1 MSSRVLPDDTAEPDS
16 ERTPESSDE
25 STAVPFEQVYRAH
38 AARVYRYCLSQL
50 SNRGDAE
57 DLAADVF
64 AAAFHAYAAAELTP
78 GAELA
83 WLLRIA
89 RNAVIDHRRRNTRR
103 SALLAKFFGGE
114 SEADPTANVEGEVVL
129 RDEVRRAL
137 AAMTHL
143 SDKDRTV
150 IGLRIAAGLPYAE
163 VGAVLGV
170 SEHAATMACKR
181 ALARLQRHLGVSE

>member
-1 MSSRVLPDDTAEPDS
+1 VSTRVLPDDTAEPDS
-16 ERTPESSDE
+16 ERG
-25 STAVPFEQVYRAH
+25 TAPAEAAAPPFEQVYRDH
-38 AARVYRYCLSQL
+38 AARVYRYCLSQV

-64 AAAFHAYAAAELTP
+64 AAAFHAFATAELTP

-89 RNAVIDHRRRNTRR
+89 RNAVIDHRRRHTRR
-103 SALLAKFFGGE
+103 SALLARFFGGE
-114 SEADPTANVEGEVVL
+114 TEADPKANVEGEVVL
-129 RDEVRRAL
+129 RDEVRQAL
-137 AAMTHL
+137 AAMAHL
-143 SDKDRTV
+143 SDKDRAV

-163 VGAVLGV
+163 VAAVLGV

-181 ALARLQRHLGVSE
+181 ALARLQRHMGVSR

>member
-1 MSSRVLPDDTAEPDS
+1 MTATDLTEAP
-16 ERTPESSDE
+16 
-25 STAVPFEQVYRAH
+25 ALPFEQLYRDH
-38 AARVYRYCLSQL
+38 SARVYRYCLSQV

-64 AAAFHAYAAAELTP
+64 AAAFHAFATASLTP

-89 RNAVIDHRRRNTRR
+89 RNAIIDYRRKHTRR

-114 SEADPTANVEGEVVL
+114 SEADPKANVEGEVVL

-143 SDKDRTV
+143 SDSDRTV

-163 VGAVLGV
+163 VAAVLGV
-170 SEHAATMACKR
+170 SEHAATMKCKR
-181 ALARLQRHLGVSE
+181 ALARLQRHLGEPG

>member
-1 MSSRVLPDDTAEPDS
+1 MTATDLTEAP
-16 ERTPESSDE
+16 
-25 STAVPFEQVYRAH
+25 AAPFEQVYRDH
-38 AARVYRYCLSQL
+38 SARVFRYCLSQV

-64 AAAFHAYAAAELTP
+64 AAAFHAFATATLAP

-89 RNAVIDHRRRNTRR
+89 RNAIIDHRRKHSRR
-103 SALLAKFFGGE
+103 SALVARFFGGE
-114 SEADPTANVEGEVVL
+114 TEADPKANVEGEVVL
-129 RDEVRRAL
+129 RDEVRQAI
-137 AAMTHL
+137 AAMAQL
-143 SDKDRTV
+143 SDKDRMV

-163 VGAVLGV
+163 VASVLGV

-181 ALARLQRHLGVSE
+181 ALARLQRHMGVSR